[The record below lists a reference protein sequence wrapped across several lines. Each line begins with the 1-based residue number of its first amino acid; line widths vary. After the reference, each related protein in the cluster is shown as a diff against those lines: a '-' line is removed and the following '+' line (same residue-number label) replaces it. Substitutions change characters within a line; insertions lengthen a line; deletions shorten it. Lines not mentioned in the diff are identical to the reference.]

1 MTCLWVS
8 YAWRPLWSVLQSC
21 ERFPHVLTVGCEL
34 IFCKLPQ
41 ICIIS
46 FCLRHWNVADYTL
59 PIKMCGTHLG
69 VIVSVVCVGSV
80 SHLLRC
86 EAHTLGWER
95 KRDSCSFW
103 LNELWHRMA
112 WAWWV
117 AGMHS
122 MPKLYISPGLS
133 ERVHLALT
141 RRLESF
147 MAGSSVSA
155 MPAEMGT
162 VEIPTV
168 PGAPA
173 EWAPGSRWP
182 WQFSCKWEQGE
193 WSVTDLDHQGELN
206 VPEPNP
212 DNPLEV
218 LSACASLAVG
228 VTSMV
233 AALKTSSEKAWGVDR
248 EHTDV
253 AERSGPIYGHAGHGV
268 ESMAGGVSY
277 NTGRVGALCGEF
289 QKVRKHLE
297 WSLDRSLGDLA
308 KEASKKRAEDTTQ
321 MTALLQQVFEA
332 MDRFQ
337 ENIKEVAHRMESLKI
352 TASVPE
358 KESRVWT
365 GDCRRPAMW
374 HPWLLRLL
382 LVCHQALS
390 HHLWHL
396 QWHLLWHRHNR
407 HNHHCRRNVSPTRQ
421 HNPATGTAAFSPL
434 GYVVLKNT
442 NDFRRVYP

>member
-1 MTCLWVS
+1 
-8 YAWRPLWSVLQSC
+8 
-21 ERFPHVLTVGCEL
+21 
-34 IFCKLPQ
+34 
-41 ICIIS
+41 
-46 FCLRHWNVADYTL
+46 
-59 PIKMCGTHLG
+59 
-69 VIVSVVCVGSV
+69 
-80 SHLLRC
+80 
-86 EAHTLGWER
+86 
-95 KRDSCSFW
+95 
-103 LNELWHRMA
+103 
-112 WAWWV
+112 
-117 AGMHS
+117 

-147 MAGSSVSA
+147 MAGASGSA

-162 VEIPTV
+162 IEIPTV
-168 PGAPA
+168 PGAPDATVA
-173 EWAPGSRWP
+173 EENEHQDRDDHGNSPASENKENEERDRSRSP
-182 WQFSCKWEQGE
+182 RG
-193 WSVTDLDHQGELN
+193 LN

-218 LSACASLAVG
+218 LSACVSLAVG

-233 AALKTSSEKAWGVDR
+233 AALKTSSEKLEVLIGNTQSLQNDLV
-248 EHTDV
+248 
-253 AERSGPIYGHAGHGV
+253 RSMDTLAKAIQGMGHAV

-308 KEASKKRAEDTTQ
+308 KEASKKRAEDATQ
-321 MTALLQQVFEA
+321 MTALLQQLFEA

-337 ENIKEVAHRMESLKI
+337 ENIKEVFHRMESLKI
-352 TASVPE
+352 PASVPE
-358 KESRVWT
+358 KESEF
-365 GDCRRPAMW
+365 GPAMPPTG
-374 HPWLLRLL
+374 HVTPMTPAASVGMPSGIIPPPVAHTMAPAVAPPQPPQPPLAVATFAGYSPAKVGEPPMTYPANLDVQFMKSPPFRVLLDESTGS
-382 LVCHQALS
+382 V
-390 HHLWHL
+390 
-396 QWHLLWHRHNR
+396 
-407 HNHHCRRNVSPTRQ
+407 RNVSPTRQ